1 VFDLDWMEVEYPG
14 RRKNALACNPLSSIR
29 IFQAFRVQLLP
40 NTI

>member
-1 VFDLDWMEVEYPG
+1 MEVEYPG